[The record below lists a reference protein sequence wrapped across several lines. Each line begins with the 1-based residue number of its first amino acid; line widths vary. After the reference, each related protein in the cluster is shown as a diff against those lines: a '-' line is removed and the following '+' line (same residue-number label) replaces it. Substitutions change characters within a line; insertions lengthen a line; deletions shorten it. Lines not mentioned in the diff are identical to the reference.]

1 MMQLVPKESSAFD
14 GPNTENHSI
23 DTDHCGLNKYNSNE
37 ELGYR
42 KIVMV
47 LKRMMQHSASS

>member
-1 MMQLVPKESSAFD
+1 MMQLVPKESSTFD

-23 DTDHCGLNKYNSNE
+23 DTDHCGLNKYNSKE
-37 ELGYR
+37 EPGYR